1 MHKATEQ
8 GYTVPARYRRMENM
22 HIIFWLFKDISW
34 CLELKPLGIA
44 MVFPTL
50 IISIIITWRTR
61 SLPQEFAHNMAVSF
75 WIIANSYWMVS
86 EFFAFDEAHIWRGI
100 EARHLAVVPF
110 VLGLGFLAY
119 YYLFQKRREV
129 PQPETM
135 VH

>member
-1 MHKATEQ
+1 
-8 GYTVPARYRRMENM
+8 
-22 HIIFWLFKDISW
+22 
-34 CLELKPLGIA
+34 
-44 MVFPTL
+44 
-50 IISIIITWRTR
+50 
-61 SLPQEFAHNMAVSF
+61 MAVSF